1 MRSESTRVCPMR
13 KPLKTTFTIPQLF
26 RVDSPLVT
34 SLLAVT
40 ALLVGFGLLMV
51 LSASSV
57 TSGINNQGNFLF
69 DSMIQLLGAMLGI
82 TVAVTISRFGVG
94 VWRRWRNSLVLLGL
108 VLQSL
113 VLFTPLGVEVGGNR
127 NWLDIGFTT
136 IQPSEFIKLA
146 VIVWLAVWLH
156 DNPRFMELEPAEWR
170 PPAIWAFLPLALVA
184 LGRDLG
190 TSIVLFL
197 IILGMFAFAGMPA
210 RPMLYAV
217 GIVGVLGG
225 LYIGLSDRRE
235 RFVTWLTGCR
245 PEDYEGVCW
254 QNIHGYWALG
264 SGGLFGL
271 GAGSSRSKWS
281 WLPHADSDYIFA
293 IIGEEFGLIGASF
306 VIVMFVILAVILVRL
321 MRAYPQ
327 PLTRGVIGGVLIW
340 LVGQAFINIGVVL
353 GILPVLGVPLPFVS
367 SGGSALL
374 ANLMA
379 VGVVVSC
386 VRYEERY
393 G

>member
-1 MRSESTRVCPMR
+1 MA

-51 LSASSV
+51 LSATSV
-57 TSGINNQGNFLF
+57 TSGINNGGNFLY
-69 DSMIQLLGAMLGI
+69 DAMIQFLGALLGI
-82 TVAVTISRFGVG
+82 TIAVTFSRFSVNF
-94 VWRRWRNSLVLLGL
+94 WRRWRNSFVLLGV

-113 VLFTPLGVEVGGNR
+113 VLFTPLGVESGGNR

-156 DNPRFMELEPAEWR
+156 DNPRFMELDPTEWR
-170 PPAIWAFLPLALVA
+170 QPAAWTLLPLALVA

-210 RPMLYAV
+210 RPMLYAFGAAALV
-217 GIVGVLGG
+217 GAM
-225 LYIGLSDRRE
+225 YIAFSDRRQ
-235 RFVTWLTGCR
+235 RFITWITGCR

-293 IIGEEFGLIGASF
+293 IIGEEFGLVGATF
-306 VIVMFVILAVILVRL
+306 VIAIFVVLAITLVRL

-327 PLTRGVIGGVLIW
+327 PLTRSLIGGVLIW

-353 GILPVLGVPLPFVS
+353 GIFPVLGVPLPFVS

>member
-1 MRSESTRVCPMR
+1 MA

-57 TSGINNQGNFLF
+57 TSGINNGGNFLY
-69 DSMIQLLGAMLGI
+69 DAMIQLLGALLGI
-82 TVAVTISRFGVG
+82 SVAVTFSRFSVTF
-94 VWRRWRNSLVLLGL
+94 WRRWRNSFVLLGV

-113 VLFTPLGVEVGGNR
+113 VLFTPLGVESGGNR

-156 DNPRFMELEPAEWR
+156 DNPRFMELDPTEWR
-170 PPAIWAFLPLALVA
+170 QPAAWTLLPLALVA
-184 LGRDLG
+184 FGRDLG

-210 RPMLYAV
+210 RPMLYALGAAFAV
-217 GIVGVLGG
+217 GAM
-225 LYIGLSDRRE
+225 YIAFSDRRQ
-235 RFVTWLTGCR
+235 RFITWLVGCR

-293 IIGEEFGLIGASF
+293 IIGEEFGLIGATF
-306 VIVMFVILAVILVRL
+306 VIAIFVVLAVTLVRL
-321 MRAYPQ
+321 MRAFPQ
-327 PLTRGVIGGVLIW
+327 PLTRSLIGGVLIW

-353 GILPVLGVPLPFVS
+353 GIFPVLGVPLPFVS

>member
-1 MRSESTRVCPMR
+1 MA

-51 LSASSV
+51 LSATSV
-57 TSGINNQGNFLF
+57 TSGINNGGNFLY
-69 DSMIQLLGAMLGI
+69 DAMIQFLGALLGI
-82 TVAVTISRFGVG
+82 TIAVTFSRFSVNF
-94 VWRRWRNSLVLLGL
+94 WRRWRNSFVLLGV

-113 VLFTPLGVEVGGNR
+113 VLFTPLGVESGGNR

-136 IQPSEFIKLA
+136 IKPSEFIKHA

-156 DNPRFMELEPAEWR
+156 DNPRFMELDTTEWR
-170 PPAIWAFLPLALVA
+170 QPAAWTLLPLALVA

-210 RPMLYAV
+210 RPMLYAFGAAALV
-217 GIVGVLGG
+217 GAM
-225 LYIGLSDRRE
+225 YIAFSDRRQ
-235 RFVTWLTGCR
+235 RFITWITGCR

-293 IIGEEFGLIGASF
+293 IIGEEFGLVGATF
-306 VIVMFVILAVILVRL
+306 VIAIFVVLAITLVRL

-327 PLTRGVIGGVLIW
+327 PLTRSLIGGVLIW

-353 GILPVLGVPLPFVS
+353 GIFPVLGVPLPFVS

>member
-1 MRSESTRVCPMR
+1 MA

-57 TSGINNQGNFLF
+57 TSGINNGGNFLY
-69 DSMIQLLGAMLGI
+69 DAMIQLLGALLGI
-82 TVAVTISRFGVG
+82 TIAVTFSRFSVNF
-94 VWRRWRNSLVLLGL
+94 WRRWRNSFVLLGV

-113 VLFTPLGVEVGGNR
+113 VLFTPLGVESGGNR

-156 DNPRFMELEPAEWR
+156 DNPRFMELDPTEWR
-170 PPAIWAFLPLALVA
+170 QPAAWTLLPLALVA

-210 RPMLYAV
+210 RPMLYA
-217 GIVGVLGG
+217 LGAAALFG
-225 LYIGLSDRRE
+225 AMYIAFSDRRQ
-235 RFVTWLTGCR
+235 RFITWITGCR

-293 IIGEEFGLIGASF
+293 IVGEEFGLVGATF
-306 VIVMFVILAVILVRL
+306 VVAIFVVLAITLVRL

-327 PLTRGVIGGVLIW
+327 PLTRSLIGGVLIW

-353 GILPVLGVPLPFVS
+353 GIFPVLGVPLPFVS